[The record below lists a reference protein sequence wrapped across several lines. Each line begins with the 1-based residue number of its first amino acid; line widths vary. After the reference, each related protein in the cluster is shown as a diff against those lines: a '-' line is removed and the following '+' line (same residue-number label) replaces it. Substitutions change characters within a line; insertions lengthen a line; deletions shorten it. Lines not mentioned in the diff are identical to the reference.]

1 MTRRFSLSVEGMHCA
16 ACAESV
22 AKALESVKGVKKA
35 IVNIAT
41 DRALVEADEGIDFRQ
56 LASTVEN
63 AGYRLTTHTVA
74 FALDIPLDD
83 KAVQA
88 LLNSQGIIAVETDK
102 PKHPSLSQTQI
113 VRLRYLD
120 GVTSR
125 YELQKNLKALGY
137 EVKVVEVETPGRQQV
152 EEASSAWKRGLVG
165 LALSFILMALTM
177 FQPFAHQLWSGWTAF
192 ALTTFVVLWVGMPF
206 FQRAWKSALRLT
218 ATMDTLV
225 SIGSL
230 SAYAY
235 SVWSL
240 LSSHINPQLL
250 PGHFYFDSAAFILSA
265 ISLGKGLEARARAM
279 ATASL
284 RRLVQLLPSTARVI
298 RNGSEQEVAL
308 EEVQVGDLVLVRTG
322 ERVPVDGLVVSG
334 KASVDESLLTGEGEP
349 VVKGE
354 GDEVL
359 GGSLC
364 VDGFLQVEALRVGES
379 TFLAQI
385 SRLMEEA
392 QSTKPSM
399 QRLADKVAAIFV
411 PIVLSL
417 AMATFLGWLL
427 LSSDTTKAL
436 IAAVSVTV
444 IACPCAMG
452 LATPTAIAVALER
465 LARTGILVRNAEAM
479 EKATEITTVILD
491 KTGTVTQGKMSVK
504 GIWSP
509 KLDEMKLLQL
519 AASVER
525 TSLHPIAQAILQKAT
540 EQNIALMDIDNVVS
554 EVGVGVV
561 ARVKGNRQI
570 NPSEGKHDL
579 ATLQVDGMEVFVG
592 KVNESELEKTPAR
605 EWVENG
611 WSIVG
616 VRVNGELVGC
626 IALAD
631 ELREDARKAVQRLK
645 SLGVKVFLAT
655 GDKPQA
661 AMYVADQLDCDG
673 VLALATPQR
682 KLQLVKDFQ
691 GNGDRVLMVGDGI
704 NDAVA
709 LSQADIG
716 IAIATGAELTVQA
729 ADALMVTDKLTVLAD
744 FLWLAKRTKR
754 VMAQNLF
761 WAFAYNMAALPFAAA
776 GKLNPMIAAVA
787 MALSSVTVVGNA
799 LISIP
804 KLQSRVPNLT

>member
-56 LASTVEN
+56 LASAVES

-74 FALDIPLDD
+74 FALDTPLDD

-88 LLNSQGIIAVETDK
+88 LLNSQGIISVETDK
-102 PKHPSLSQTQI
+102 PKHPSLPQV

-125 YELQKNLKALGY
+125 HEVQKNLKALGY
-137 EVKVVEVETPGRQQV
+137 EVKVVEVETPGRRRV
-152 EEASSAWKRGLVG
+152 GEASAAWKRGLVG
-165 LALSFILMALTM
+165 LALSFIVMALTM
-177 FQPFAHQLWSGWTAF
+177 FQPFARQLWAGWTAF
-192 ALTTFVVLWVGMPF
+192 ALTTFVVFWVGMPF
-206 FQRAWKSALRLT
+206 FLRAWKSALKLT

-240 LSSHINPQLL
+240 LGSHINPQMS
-250 PGHFYFDSAAFILSA
+250 PGHLYFDSAAFILSA

-284 RRLVQLLPSTARVI
+284 RRLVQLLPSKARVI

-308 EEVQVGDLVLVRTG
+308 EEVQVGDLVLVRIG

-334 KASVDESLLTGEGEP
+334 KASVDESLLTGESEP

-364 VDGFLQVEALRVGES
+364 IDGFLQVEALRVGES

-392 QSTKPSM
+392 QATKPPM

-417 AMATFLGWLL
+417 AIATFLGWLL
-427 LSSDTTKAL
+427 LSGDTTKAL

-465 LARTGILVRNAEAM
+465 LARIGILVRNAEAM
-479 EKATEITTVILD
+479 EKAAEITTVVLD

-509 KLDEMKLLQL
+509 KLDETKLLQL

-525 TSLHPIAQAILQKAT
+525 TSLHPIAQAILQKAA
-540 EQNIALMDIDNVVS
+540 EQNIALMEIDNVIS

-561 ARVKGNRQI
+561 ARVKGNGQI
-570 NPSEGKHDL
+570 NLSEGKHDL
-579 ATLQVDGMEVFVG
+579 ATSQVDGMEVFVG
-592 KVNESELEKTPAR
+592 KVDENELEKTPVQ

-631 ELREDARKAVQRLK
+631 ELREDARKVVQRLK

-682 KLQLVKDFQ
+682 KLQFVRDLQ
-691 GNGDRVLMVGDGI
+691 GSGDRVLMVGDGV
-704 NDAVA
+704 NDVIA

-716 IAIATGAELTVQA
+716 VAIATGAELTAQA
-729 ADALMVTDKLTVLAD
+729 ANALMVTDKLTVLAD
-744 FLWLAKRTKR
+744 FLWLAKKTKR

-761 WAFAYNMAALPFAAA
+761 WAFAYNMAALPLAAA

-787 MALSSVTVVGNA
+787 MALSSATVVGNA

-804 KLQSRVPNLT
+804 KLQSQVQNLT

>member
-56 LASTVEN
+56 LASAVES

-74 FALDIPLDD
+74 FALDTPLDD

-88 LLNSQGIIAVETDK
+88 LLNSQGIISVETDK
-102 PKHPSLSQTQI
+102 PKHPSLPQV

-125 YELQKNLKALGY
+125 HEVQKNLKALGY
-137 EVKVVEVETPGRQQV
+137 EVKVVEVETPGRRRV
-152 EEASSAWKRGLVG
+152 GEASAAWKRGLVG
-165 LALSFILMALTM
+165 LALSFIVMALTM
-177 FQPFAHQLWSGWTAF
+177 FQPFARQLWAGWTAF
-192 ALTTFVVLWVGMPF
+192 ALTTFVVFWVGMPF
-206 FQRAWKSALRLT
+206 FLRAWKSALKLT

-240 LSSHINPQLL
+240 LGSHINPQMS
-250 PGHFYFDSAAFILSA
+250 PGHLYFDSAAFILSA

-284 RRLVQLLPSTARVI
+284 RRLVQLLPSKARVI

-308 EEVQVGDLVLVRTG
+308 EEVQVGDLVLVRIG

-334 KASVDESLLTGEGEP
+334 KASVDESLLTGESEP

-364 VDGFLQVEALRVGES
+364 IDGFLQVEALRVGES

-392 QSTKPSM
+392 QATKPPM

-417 AMATFLGWLL
+417 AIATFLGWLL
-427 LSSDTTKAL
+427 LSGDTTKAL

-465 LARTGILVRNAEAM
+465 LARIGILVRNAEAM
-479 EKATEITTVILD
+479 EKAAEITTVVLD

-509 KLDEMKLLQL
+509 KLDETKLLQL

-525 TSLHPIAQAILQKAT
+525 TSLHPIAQAILQKAA
-540 EQNIALMDIDNVVS
+540 EQNIALMEIDNVIS

-561 ARVKGNRQI
+561 ARVKGNGQI
-570 NPSEGKHDL
+570 NLSEGKHDL
-579 ATLQVDGMEVFVG
+579 ATSQVDGMEVFVG
-592 KVNESELEKTPAR
+592 KVDENELEKTPVQ

-682 KLQLVKDFQ
+682 KLQFVRDLQ
-691 GNGDRVLMVGDGI
+691 GSGDRVLMVGDGV
-704 NDAVA
+704 NDVIA

-716 IAIATGAELTVQA
+716 VAIATGAELTAQA
-729 ADALMVTDKLTVLAD
+729 ANALMVTDKLTVLAD
-744 FLWLAKRTKR
+744 FLWLAKKTKR

-761 WAFAYNMAALPFAAA
+761 WAFAYNMAALPLAAA

-787 MALSSVTVVGNA
+787 MALSSATVVGNA

-804 KLQSRVPNLT
+804 KLQSQVQNLT

>member
-56 LASTVEN
+56 LASAVES

-74 FALDIPLDD
+74 FALDTPLDD

-88 LLNSQGIIAVETDK
+88 LLNSQGIISVETDK
-102 PKHPSLSQTQI
+102 PKHPSLPQV

-125 YELQKNLKALGY
+125 HEVQKNLKALGY
-137 EVKVVEVETPGRQQV
+137 EVKVVEVETPGRRRV
-152 EEASSAWKRGLVG
+152 GEASAAWKRGLVG
-165 LALSFILMALTM
+165 LALSFIVMALTM
-177 FQPFAHQLWSGWTAF
+177 FQPFARQLWAGWTAF
-192 ALTTFVVLWVGMPF
+192 ALTTFVVFWVGMPF
-206 FQRAWKSALRLT
+206 FLRAWKSALKLT

-240 LSSHINPQLL
+240 LGSHINPQMS
-250 PGHFYFDSAAFILSA
+250 PGHLYFDSAAFILSA

-284 RRLVQLLPSTARVI
+284 RRLVQLLPSKARVI

-308 EEVQVGDLVLVRTG
+308 EEVQVGDLVLVRIG

-334 KASVDESLLTGEGEP
+334 KASVDESLLTGESEP

-364 VDGFLQVEALRVGES
+364 IDGFLQVEALRVGES

-392 QSTKPSM
+392 QATKPPM

-417 AMATFLGWLL
+417 AIATFLGWLL
-427 LSSDTTKAL
+427 LSGDTTKAL

-465 LARTGILVRNAEAM
+465 LARIGILVRNAEAM
-479 EKATEITTVILD
+479 EKAAEITTVVLD

-509 KLDEMKLLQL
+509 KLDETKLLQL

-525 TSLHPIAQAILQKAT
+525 TSLHPIAQAILQKAA
-540 EQNIALMDIDNVVS
+540 EQNIALMEIDNVIS

-561 ARVKGNRQI
+561 ARIKDNGQI
-570 NPSEGKHDL
+570 NLSEGKHDL
-579 ATLQVDGMEVFVG
+579 ATSQVDGMEVFVG
-592 KVNESELEKTPAR
+592 KVDENELEKTPVQ

-682 KLQLVKDFQ
+682 KLQFVRDLQ
-691 GNGDRVLMVGDGI
+691 GSGDRVLMVGDGV
-704 NDAVA
+704 NDVIA

-716 IAIATGAELTVQA
+716 VAIATGAELTAQA
-729 ADALMVTDKLTVLAD
+729 ANALMVTDKLTVLAD
-744 FLWLAKRTKR
+744 FLWLAKKTKR

-761 WAFAYNMAALPFAAA
+761 WAFAYNMAALPLAAA

-787 MALSSVTVVGNA
+787 MALSSATVVGNA

-804 KLQSRVPNLT
+804 KLQSQVQNLT

>member
-1 MTRRFSLSVEGMHCA
+1 M
-16 ACAESV
+16 
-22 AKALESVKGVKKA
+22 KKFK
-35 IVNIAT
+35 
-41 DRALVEADEGIDFRQ
+41 LGI
-56 LASTVEN
+56 
-63 AGYRLTTHTVA
+63 
-74 FALDIPLDD
+74 
-83 KAVQA
+83 
-88 LLNSQGIIAVETDK
+88 
-102 PKHPSLSQTQI
+102 
-113 VRLRYLD
+113 
-120 GVTSR
+120 
-125 YELQKNLKALGY
+125 
-137 EVKVVEVETPGRQQV
+137 
-152 EEASSAWKRGLVG
+152 
-165 LALSFILMALTM
+165 
-177 FQPFAHQLWSGWTAF
+177 
-192 ALTTFVVLWVGMPF
+192 
-206 FQRAWKSALRLT
+206 
-218 ATMDTLV
+218 LV
-225 SIGSL
+225 S
-230 SAYAY
+230 
-235 SVWSL
+235 
-240 LSSHINPQLL
+240 
-250 PGHFYFDSAAFILSA
+250 
-265 ISLGKGLEARARAM
+265 
-279 ATASL
+279 
-284 RRLVQLLPSTARVI
+284 
-298 RNGSEQEVAL
+298 
-308 EEVQVGDLVLVRTG
+308 VRTG
-322 ERVPVDGLVVSG
+322 ERVPVDELVASG
-334 KASVDESLLTGEGEP
+334 KASVDESLLTGESEP

-364 VDGFLQVEALRVGES
+364 VDGFLQVEALRAGES

-385 SRLMEEA
+385 SWLMEEA
-392 QSTKPSM
+392 QATKPSM

-417 AMATFLGWLL
+417 AIATFLGWLL

-436 IAAVSVTV
+436 VAAVSVTV

-479 EKATEITTVILD
+479 EKAAEITTVVLD

-504 GIWSP
+504 GIWSK
-509 KLDEMKLLQL
+509 KLDEMNLLQL

-525 TSLHPIAQAILQKAT
+525 ASLHPIAQAILQKAA
-540 EQNIALMDIDNVVS
+540 EQNIALMEIDNVIS

-561 ARVKGNRQI
+561 ARVKGNGQV
-570 NPSEGKHDL
+570 NPSEGKHDF
-579 ATLQVDGMEVFVG
+579 ATLQLDGEVFVG
-592 KVNESELEKTPAR
+592 KVNESELEKTPAQ

-631 ELREDARKAVQRLK
+631 ELREDACKAVQRLK

-682 KLQLVKDFQ
+682 KLQLVKDLQ
-691 GNGDRVLMVGDGI
+691 GSGDGVLMVGDGI
-704 NDAVA
+704 NDVVA

-716 IAIATGAELTVQA
+716 IAIATGSELTVQA
-729 ADALMVTDKLTVLAD
+729 ADVLVVTDKLSVLAN
-744 FLWLAKRTKR
+744 FLLLAKRTKR

-761 WAFAYNMAALPFAAA
+761 WAFAYNMAALPLAAA
-776 GKLNPMIAAVA
+776 GKLDPMIAAVA

-804 KLQSRVPNLT
+804 KLHSQVPNLT

>member
-56 LASTVEN
+56 LASAVES

-74 FALDIPLDD
+74 FALDTPLDD

-88 LLNSQGIIAVETDK
+88 LLNSQGIISVETDK
-102 PKHPSLSQTQI
+102 PKHPSLPQV

-125 YELQKNLKALGY
+125 HEVQKNLKALGY
-137 EVKVVEVETPGRQQV
+137 EVKVVEVETPGRRRV
-152 EEASSAWKRGLVG
+152 GEASAAWKRGLVG
-165 LALSFILMALTM
+165 LALSFIVMALTM
-177 FQPFAHQLWSGWTAF
+177 FQPFARQLWAGWTAF
-192 ALTTFVVLWVGMPF
+192 ALTTFVVFWVGMPF
-206 FQRAWKSALRLT
+206 FLRAWKSALRLT

-240 LSSHINPQLL
+240 LGSHINPQMS
-250 PGHFYFDSAAFILSA
+250 PGHLYFDSAAFILSA

-284 RRLVQLLPSTARVI
+284 RRLVQLLPSKARVI

-308 EEVQVGDLVLVRTG
+308 EEVQVGDLVLVRIG

-334 KASVDESLLTGEGEP
+334 KASVDESLLTGESEP

-364 VDGFLQVEALRVGES
+364 IDGFLQVEALRVGES

-392 QSTKPSM
+392 QATKPPM

-417 AMATFLGWLL
+417 AIATFLGWLL
-427 LSSDTTKAL
+427 LSGDTTKAL

-465 LARTGILVRNAEAM
+465 LARIGILVRNAEAM
-479 EKATEITTVILD
+479 EKAAEITTVVLD

-509 KLDEMKLLQL
+509 KLDETKLLQL

-525 TSLHPIAQAILQKAT
+525 TSLHPIAQAILQKAA
-540 EQNIALMDIDNVVS
+540 EQNIALMEIDNVIS

-561 ARVKGNRQI
+561 ARVKGNGQI
-570 NPSEGKHDL
+570 NLSEGKHDL
-579 ATLQVDGMEVFVG
+579 ATSQVDGMEVFVG
-592 KVNESELEKTPAR
+592 KVDENELEKTPVQ

-682 KLQLVKDFQ
+682 KLQFVRDLQ
-691 GNGDRVLMVGDGI
+691 GSGDRVLMVGDGV
-704 NDAVA
+704 NDVIA

-716 IAIATGAELTVQA
+716 VAIATGAELTAQA
-729 ADALMVTDKLTVLAD
+729 ANALMVTDKLTVLAD
-744 FLWLAKRTKR
+744 FLWLAKKTKR

-761 WAFAYNMAALPFAAA
+761 WAFAYNMAALPLAAA

-787 MALSSVTVVGNA
+787 MALSSATVVGNA

-804 KLQSRVPNLT
+804 KLQSQVQNLT

>member
-22 AKALESVKGVKKA
+22 SKALESVKGVKKA

-56 LASTVEN
+56 LASAVES

-74 FALDIPLDD
+74 FALDTPLDD

-88 LLNSQGIIAVETDK
+88 LLNSQGIISVETDK
-102 PKHPSLSQTQI
+102 PKHPSLPQV

-125 YELQKNLKALGY
+125 HEVQKNLKGLGY
-137 EVKVVEVETPGRQQV
+137 EVKVVEVETPGRRRV
-152 EEASSAWKRGLVG
+152 GEASAAWKRGLVG
-165 LALSFILMALTM
+165 LALSFIVMALTM
-177 FQPFAHQLWSGWTAF
+177 FQPFAHQLWAGWTAF
-192 ALTTFVVLWVGMPF
+192 ALTTFVVFWVGMPF
-206 FQRAWKSALRLT
+206 FLRAWKSALRLT

-240 LSSHINPQLL
+240 LGSHINPQMS
-250 PGHFYFDSAAFILSA
+250 PGHLYFDSAAFILSA

-284 RRLVQLLPSTARVI
+284 RRLVQLLPSKARVI

-308 EEVQVGDLVLVRTG
+308 EEVQVGNLVLVRIG

-334 KASVDESLLTGEGEP
+334 KASVDESLLTGESEP

-364 VDGFLQVEALRVGES
+364 IDGFLQVEALRVGES

-392 QSTKPSM
+392 QATKPPM

-417 AMATFLGWLL
+417 AIATFLGWLL
-427 LSSDTTKAL
+427 LSGDTTKAL

-465 LARTGILVRNAEAM
+465 LARIGILVRNAEAM
-479 EKATEITTVILD
+479 EKAAEITTVVLD

-509 KLDEMKLLQL
+509 KLDETKLLQL

-525 TSLHPIAQAILQKAT
+525 TSLHPIAQAILQKAA
-540 EQNIALMDIDNVVS
+540 EQNIALMEIDNVIS

-561 ARVKGNRQI
+561 ARVKGNGQI
-570 NPSEGKHDL
+570 NLSEGKHDL
-579 ATLQVDGMEVFVG
+579 ATSQVDGMEVFVG
-592 KVNESELEKTPAR
+592 KVDENELEKTPVQ

-682 KLQLVKDFQ
+682 KLQFVRDLQ
-691 GNGDRVLMVGDGI
+691 GSGDRVLMVGDGV
-704 NDAVA
+704 NDVIA

-716 IAIATGAELTVQA
+716 VAIATGAELTAQA
-729 ADALMVTDKLTVLAD
+729 ANALMVTDKLTVLAD
-744 FLWLAKRTKR
+744 FLWLAKKTKR

-761 WAFAYNMAALPFAAA
+761 WAFAYNMAALPLAAA

-787 MALSSVTVVGNA
+787 MALSSATVVGNA

-804 KLQSRVPNLT
+804 KLQSQVQNLT